1 MLFYGVQQHESATCL
16 HISPLNSP
24 TPLGCHRAPSQA
36 PCAIPHVPASYL
48 FLHMVVY
55 ICRWKA

>member
-1 MLFYGVQQHESATCL
+1 MLFYAVQQHESATCL

-36 PCAIPHVPASYL
+36 PCAIPHIPAIYL
-48 FLHMVVY
+48 FY
-55 ICRWKA
+55 TW